1 MVELKD
7 KVKVTM
13 DEARLLILGGQVL
26 VGFGYQAVFRDR
38 FEDLPAAARAVHV
51 VALALLLAGL
61 AVAIPPAA
69 RLQIAERGEH
79 QPRPAPVRDG
89 FVSVSLLP
97 FAVGLGASLYVA
109 LTVVTRPAVAL
120 AGGAAGLGLALFL
133 WYGLNLVAGPRP
145 PRDGAG
151 R

>member
-1 MVELKD
+1 MPELKD
-7 KVKVTM
+7 KVKVAM
-13 DEARLLILGGQVL
+13 DEARMLILGGQVL

-38 FEDLPAAARAVHV
+38 FEDLPPAARAVHLA
-51 VALALLLAGL
+51 ALALLLAGL
-61 AVAIPPAA
+61 AVAMAPAA
-69 RLQIAERGEH
+69 RHQIVERGNIS
-79 QPRPAPVRDG
+79 PALHRFATA

-109 LTVVTRPAVAL
+109 FTVVMGPAAAL

-133 WYGLNLVAGPRP
+133 WYGLKLVAG
-145 PRDGAG
+145 GGG